1 MQISQDDYMEF
12 FIYSSEYKM
21 LFLDHHSALC
31 EAKMLRDARA
41 SGRPLLPGW
50 GSRALRRFCVIRDL
64 KGFQLSHSMS
74 PRMG

>member
-1 MQISQDDYMEF
+1 MKVSPEDYMEF

-21 LFLDHHSALC
+21 LFLDHHSTLC
-31 EAKMLRDARA
+31 EERMLREARA
-41 SGRPLLPGW
+41 SGRALEPGW
-50 GSRALRRFCVIRDL
+50 GTRALRRFCVIRDL